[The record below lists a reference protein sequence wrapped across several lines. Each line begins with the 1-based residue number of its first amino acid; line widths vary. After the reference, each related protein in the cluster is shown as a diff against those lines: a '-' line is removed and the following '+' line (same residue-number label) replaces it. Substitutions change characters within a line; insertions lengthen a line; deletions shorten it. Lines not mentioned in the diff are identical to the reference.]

1 VYELCLHYTNHSDH
15 NVVNA
20 ALETLHQLLQSPP
33 PDLLPILLSSQGV
46 TRSHIQANEGQEN
59 LTQRSL
65 STCLILCQ
73 CFSPVFLHV
82 VATFPFYIL
91 EVSGLPPSSRNWLLW
106 LRFLL

>member
-1 VYELCLHYTNHSDH
+1 MYELCLHYTNHSDH

-46 TRSHIQANEGQEN
+46 TRSHIQANEEQEN

-65 STCLILCQ
+65 STCLIISV
-73 CFSPVFLHV
+73 CFSLVFLHV
-82 VATFPFYIL
+82 VATIL
-91 EVSGLPPSSRNWLLW
+91 IFIFGKFQVYSLAKGTDYYGSDFS
-106 LRFLL
+106 